1 MSCATSMTST
11 FTCVPAPTRPSDG
24 RGRKSANLSPR
35 RSPRRRTPA
44 LASNADM
51 SAWNPTAWA
60 RIFGRLLLMS
70 ALAGMASVMGS
81 TRSSHAQGAGGD
93 SGLELVDPKVLRVC
107 ADPHNLPFS
116 NDKGEGFEN
125 KFAELLAQ
133 KLDRK
138 LAYAFYP
145 QSVGFVRTTLGA
157 HRCDVIPGFPQGDEL
172 VQSTNPYYR
181 TAYAFVVR
189 PGDGLDDLDT
199 LAGPRLKTK
208 RIGIVAG
215 TPPAT
220 YLAINGLLTKAKPYP
235 LVVDTRVDSSAAAM
249 MGDLTSGE
257 IDVAVLWGPLAGY
270 YARLA
275 NPQMRVTLLT
285 KDSGGPQLAYR
296 IAMGVRAT
304 DQNWKRLLNR
314 LIAENRAEINRLL
327 IGFGVPLLDEYDR
340 PVTTDTPAK

>member
-1 MSCATSMTST
+1 
-11 FTCVPAPTRPSDG
+11 
-24 RGRKSANLSPR
+24 
-35 RSPRRRTPA
+35 
-44 LASNADM
+44 M
-51 SAWNPTAWA
+51 SARNPTAWA
-60 RIFGRLLLMS
+60 RIFGRFLLVA
-70 ALAGMASVMGS
+70 ALAGVASIAVAV
-81 TRSSHAQGAGGD
+81 RSSHAQGADFD
-93 SGLELVDPKVLRVC
+93 SGLELVDPNVLRVC

-125 KFAELLAQ
+125 KLVELLAQ
-133 KLDRK
+133 KLNRR
-138 LAYAFYP
+138 LAYAWYP
-145 QSVGFVRTTLGA
+145 QSVGFVRNTLGA

-199 LAGPRLKTK
+199 LADPRLKTK

-220 YLAINGLLTKAKPYP
+220 YLAINGLLAKAKPYP

-257 IDVAVLWGPLAGY
+257 IDVAILWGPMAGY

-275 NPQMRVTLLT
+275 NPQMRVTLLM
-285 KDSGGPQLAYR
+285 KDTGGPQLAYR

-314 LIAENRAEINRLL
+314 LIAENRTEINRLL
-327 IGFGVPLLDEYDR
+327 IGFGVPLLDENDR
-340 PVTTDTPAK
+340 PITTDAPAK